1 MRRFQYCLRFALTL
15 ASVLLCGPSLA
26 CEPPPGFVNP
36 PRPDV
41 APLEG
46 LLSHTEEVTIARP
59 LAVVIEAGNRPLQ
72 EGIRPT
78 KNRPGVSGTFRLTKE
93 AYGSVGS
100 RRFICLTD
108 GSTAIEEVLHS
119 EAHSD
124 NRRFRYVVWNY
135 TSESFRA
142 VDYAVG
148 EFVHMQTAP
157 DRTHVN
163 WTYRFALK
171 SGLSTEEQARFRET
185 ILERDFA
192 EWMRSLLDRGRSRAE
207 AMP

>member
-1 MRRFQYCLRFALTL
+1 MRRLEYRFRVALTL
-15 ASVLLCGPSLA
+15 VGVLLCSRSLA
-26 CEPPPGFVNP
+26 CEPPPGFIDP
-36 PRPDV
+36 PRPNI

-46 LLSHTEEVTIARP
+46 LLSHTEEVDIARP
-59 LAVVIEAGNRPLQ
+59 LAAVIQAGNRPLQ

-78 KNRPGVSGTFRLTKE
+78 KNRPGVSGTFRLTRE

-100 RRFICLTD
+100 RRLVCLDD
-108 GSTAIEEVLHS
+108 GSMAVEEVLHT

-135 TSESFRA
+135 TSDNFRA

-148 EFVHMQTAP
+148 EFVHTQTAP
-157 DRTHVN
+157 DRTHVK
-163 WTYRFALK
+163 WTYRFALR
-171 SGLSTEEQARFRET
+171 SGLSAEEKSRFRET
-185 ILERDFA
+185 FLERDHA
-192 EWMRSLLDRGRSRAE
+192 EWMRSMLERGRSRAE